1 MVQVLGSWISWYL
14 QPRSSLTKM
23 NQELN
28 SLNNILE
35 LAIFLCPFSLKE
47 PQDKKKKNRSC
58 VSEKHAIPL
67 GKILHCLDFSFGEKL
82 DEVSEKLKG

>member
-47 PQDKKKKNRSC
+47 PQDKKKKIGHVFLRSMLSHWAKSYT
-58 VSEKHAIPL
+58 V
-67 GKILHCLDFSFGEKL
+67 
-82 DEVSEKLKG
+82 